1 MKTAIIGIVTLALT
15 GCSLVMPKAAPQL
28 AKGINKYCETASEQ
42 ERQIIREQVNEAIQP
57 NQICVR
63 CEGDAGQQCLAQ

>member
-1 MKTAIIGIVTLALT
+1 MKIAIIGVVALALT
-15 GCSLVMPKAAPQL
+15 GCSVIMPKAGPQL
-28 AKGINKYCETASEQ
+28 AKGINKYCSTASEQ
-42 ERQIIREQVNEAIQP
+42 ERLIIREQVNEAIQP